1 MFFQGRHRGL
11 LIDILDLGDTCM
23 LGMLLIV
30 RVLTG
35 VLHSFDM
42 VRTVHGEK
50 INEELGDVD
59 RKHEVIYGMTLP
71 RVWENRRSRFGPSR
85 EDNASALHL

>member
-59 RKHEVIYGMTLP
+59 RKHEVIYGMTPARMGKSSESLRTEP
-71 RVWENRRSRFGPSR
+71 GR
-85 EDNASALHL
+85 